1 MHIPITIGKAVRMRS
16 SQDIHRVKILIVDD
30 HPIVRFGFIALLR
43 QMDESWVFE
52 EAEGAADA
60 MAALRRAAPSIAIVD
75 LSLAGTLSLDL
86 IKRIKATSPM
96 TAILVVSMHEEKLYA
111 TRALRAGARGYVMKQ
126 VAAKSIG
133 KAVLEVMQ
141 GRVWLSDEARADM
154 VERIAEGSDG
164 PPGFHALS
172 DRELAV
178 FRFIG
183 AGLRKGEIA
192 REMKISPNTVETYR
206 TNIKHKMAV
215 VSGADLYRVAFLHV
229 QAEGTSKP
237 AASEKRAEPPC
248 AS

>member
-1 MHIPITIGKAVRMRS
+1 MFSLPLGKALRMRS
-16 SQDIHRVKILIVDD
+16 SQDIHRVSILIVDD

-43 QMDESWVFE
+43 QINESWMFE
-52 EAEGAADA
+52 EAEGSADV
-60 MAALRRAAPSIAIVD
+60 MEALRRASPSIAIVD

-86 IKRIKATSPM
+86 IKRIKATSPT
-96 TAILVVSMHEEKLYA
+96 TAILVVSMHDEKLYA
-111 TRALRAGARGYVMKQ
+111 ARALRAGARGYVMKQ

-141 GRVWLSDEARADM
+141 GKVWLSDEARADM
-154 VERIAEGSDG
+154 VDRIAEGSEG
-164 PPGFHALS
+164 ALGFHALS

-206 TNIKHKMAV
+206 TNIKQKMAV
-215 VSGADLYRVAFLHV
+215 ASGADLYRVAFLHV
-229 QAEGTSKP
+229 QAEGSSKP
-237 AASEKRAEPPC
+237 AAREKGAEPPR